1 MFDPQVPQ
9 FLYEAGYGCS
19 DFPEKAG
26 MIGVTQPRRVAA
38 ISTATRVADEL
49 NTPLGSVVGYQVSS
63 ASYSAAMD
71 E

>member
-1 MFDPQVPQ
+1 MLDPQVPQ